1 MLGGDLE
8 WPLLGLGALIG
19 VAVVFADEILGKLG
33 KMRLPPLGVG
43 MGVYLPMSLTILIVV
58 GAVTG
63 HLYDGWADK
72 QRDPETAKRLGV
84 LAATGL
90 IVGESLFGVAFAG
103 IVAASG
109 SDSPLAV
116 VGKGFE
122 APSIFVGLALFA
134 GLVWWLYAAARKAV
148 TSA

>member
-1 MLGGDLE
+1 M
-8 WPLLGLGALIG
+8 
-19 VAVVFADEILGKLG
+19 G

-43 MGVYLPMSLTILIVV
+43 MGVYLPMSLTFLIVV

-72 QRDPETAKRLGV
+72 QRYPETAKRLGV

-109 SDSPLAV
+109 SDSPLAI
-116 VGKGFE
+116 VGADFE
-122 APSIFVGLALFA
+122 TASVFVGVAGFA
-134 GLVWWLYAAARKAV
+134 ALVWWLYRGTRKAV
-148 TSA
+148 IAT